1 VQAQRRVLV
10 VDGGLELAEI
20 ATKAGEFSSWNVVL
34 ASERDEAITKALT
47 GNPDLIILGYLEP
60 QGEAFHLHR
69 QLKENPMTKD
79 IPQVVVDVAPE
90 ERPSK
95 GWQKNEGLSMEAEDY
110 LCQPISPPELAQIV
124 DEILA
129 DTKVV
134 DGV

>member
-1 VQAQRRVLV
+1 MEIGYKVLV
-10 VDGGLELAEI
+10 IDRGPELVAVDRRA
-20 ATKAGEFSSWNVVL
+20 AEFSSWKLAL
-34 ASERDEAITKALT
+34 ASERVEAITKALSE
-47 GNPDLIILGYLEP
+47 NPDLIVLGYLEP

-69 QLKENPMTKD
+69 QLKENPMTRD

-110 LCQPISPPELAQIV
+110 LCQPISPPEIAQIV

-134 DGV
+134 DAV